1 MYPAAN
7 NKIKIKNAK
16 FAISKVLKMHF
27 AGLMCKLNQGSEMT
41 GVLLMINFNEEVGS
55 KL

>member
-7 NKIKIKNAK
+7 NKIKIKIAK